1 MLFYTAIG
9 SCHNL
14 WSLCAF
20 TFLQVHT
27 MGRLCLHAQVCA
39 QECVQKCMFTRVSR
53 VCERAFIVFKHCL
66 VAVSVTDLSMSVCS
80 EALSGTV
87 HTVYIQ
93 TGCAGKKKYFHTLDN
108 GGTDTMRTTYGYV
121 WLSQSLLTLL
131 QFVHF
136 FFFFWTSMSD
146 FWDQHFFSPNPSP
159 APSPLGVSVQ
169 LAHCWCIDSLRL
181 TGLAVWMVNIL
192 PLQYNRVD

>member
-14 WSLCAF
+14 WSFCAF

-39 QECVQKCMFTRVSR
+39 RKCVQKCMFTRVSR

-93 TGCAGKKKYFHTLDN
+93 TGCAGKKKVFSHARQWWHWHYENH
-108 GGTDTMRTTYGYV
+108 V
-121 WLSQSLLTLL
+121 WLHLIITKSFDIAAVCS
-131 QFVHF
+131 VF
-136 FFFFWTSMSD
+136 FFFLNVNVWFLRSALFLPQPFPT
-146 FWDQHFFSPNPSP
+146 PIPT
-159 APSPLGVSVQ
+159 
-169 LAHCWCIDSLRL
+169 WCICTAGTLLVHWFVKTHRISSLI
-181 TGLAVWMVNIL
+181 G
-192 PLQYNRVD
+192 

>member
-14 WSLCAF
+14 WSFCAF

-39 QECVQKCMFTRVSR
+39 RKCVQKCMFTRVSR

-93 TGCAGKKKYFHTLDN
+93 TGCAGKKKVFSHARQWWHWHYENH
-108 GGTDTMRTTYGYV
+108 V
-121 WLSQSLLTLL
+121 WLHLIITKSFDIAAVCS
-131 QFVHF
+131 VF
-136 FFFFWTSMSD
+136 FFFFERQCLIFEIST
-146 FWDQHFFSPNPSP
+146 FSPP
-159 APSPLGVSVQ
+159 
-169 LAHCWCIDSLRL
+169 
-181 TGLAVWMVNIL
+181 TL
-192 PLQYNRVD
+192 PHPHPHLVYLYSRHTVGALIC

>member
-39 QECVQKCMFTRVSR
+39 RECVQKCMFTRVSR

-108 GGTDTMRTTYGYV
+108 GGTDTMRTTYGY
-121 WLSQSLLTLL
+121 
-131 QFVHF
+131 
-136 FFFFWTSMSD
+136 
-146 FWDQHFFSPNPSP
+146 
-159 APSPLGVSVQ
+159 
-169 LAHCWCIDSLRL
+169 I
-181 TGLAVWMVNIL
+181 
-192 PLQYNRVD
+192 